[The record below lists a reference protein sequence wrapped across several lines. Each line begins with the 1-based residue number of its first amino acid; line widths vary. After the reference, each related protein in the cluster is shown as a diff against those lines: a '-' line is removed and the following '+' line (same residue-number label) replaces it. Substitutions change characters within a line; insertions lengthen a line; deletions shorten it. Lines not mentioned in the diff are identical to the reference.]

1 MAREHMFDTVRRRYD
16 TYPEAMPDAPKK
28 PEPTPFEKFEDAAR
42 RIFQVPK
49 KEADKAALR
58 ERKAR
63 EAREAERQK

>member
-1 MAREHMFDTVRRRYD
+1 MAKAER
-16 TYPEAMPDAPKK
+16 PQ
-28 PEPTPFEKFEDAAR
+28 PTSFEKFEDMAR

-63 EAREAERQK
+63 EAREAERRA

>member
-1 MAREHMFDTVRRRYD
+1 MATE
-16 TYPEAMPDAPKK
+16 PASSGK
-28 PEPTPFEKFEDAAR
+28 PSPSPFEKFEDVAR

-63 EAREAERQK
+63 EAREADKRP